1 MVHMESTVLDTVLIL
16 WDMVMAILATLLLD
30 MAMDMVLAMVP
41 MDLESVMLMLSQKL
55 MPMLSMDHMES
66 TVLDI
71 ILILWD
77 MVMAILATAMDMV
90 WAMAVMGMES
100 VMLRLS
106 QRLMPMLSMDHMES
120 TVLDTA
126 LILWDMV
133 MAILAMAMDMVLA
146 MAVMGME
153 SAMLNQS
160 LMLSM
165 EPMVGM
171 AMDLETVHTPWD
183 MVMDL
188 AMVMDM
194 EIMVDRSETTNQER
208 HYNDLFPPSTHYGP
222 NIYLG

>member
-30 MAMDMVLAMVP
+30 MVLAMVP
-41 MDLESVMLMLSQKL
+41 MD
-55 MPMLSMDHMES
+55 
-66 TVLDI
+66 
-71 ILILWD
+71 
-77 MVMAILATAMDMV
+77 
-90 WAMAVMGMES
+90 MES

-120 TVLDTA
+120 TVLDIA

-133 MAILAMAMDMVLA
+133 TAMDMVLA

-165 EPMVGM
+165 EPMVG
-171 AMDLETVHTPWD
+171 
-183 MVMDL
+183 
-188 AMVMDM
+188 
-194 EIMVDRSETTNQER
+194 
-208 HYNDLFPPSTHYGP
+208 
-222 NIYLG
+222 

>member
-1 MVHMESTVLDTVLIL
+1 MVWDT
-16 WDMVMAILATLLLD
+16 AILATLLLA
-30 MAMDMVLAMVP
+30 MVMDMVLAMVP
-41 MDLESVMLMLSQKL
+41 MD
-55 MPMLSMDHMES
+55 
-66 TVLDI
+66 
-71 ILILWD
+71 
-77 MVMAILATAMDMV
+77 
-90 WAMAVMGMES
+90 MES

-133 MAILAMAMDMVLA
+133 MAILATAMDMVLA

-153 SAMLNQS
+153 SAMLSQS

-165 EPMVGM
+165 EPMVVM
-171 AMDLETVHTPWD
+171 AMDLDTVHTPWDMDTD

-194 EIMVDRSETTNQER
+194 DIMVELSETTNQER
-208 HYNDLFPPSTHYGP
+208 HYEDLVPPNALWSKY
-222 NIYLG
+222 ISWFASKKKKK

>member
-1 MVHMESTVLDTVLIL
+1 
-16 WDMVMAILATLLLD
+16 MAILATLLL
-30 MAMDMVLAMVP
+30 AMVP
-41 MDLESVMLMLSQKL
+41 MD
-55 MPMLSMDHMES
+55 
-66 TVLDI
+66 
-71 ILILWD
+71 
-77 MVMAILATAMDMV
+77 
-90 WAMAVMGMES
+90 MES

-133 MAILAMAMDMVLA
+133 MAILATVMDMVLA

-171 AMDLETVHTPWD
+171 AMDLDTVHTPWDMDRD

-194 EIMVDRSETTNQER
+194 DIMVDQSETTNQER
-208 HYNDLFPPSTHYGP
+208 HYNDLVPPP
-222 NIYLG
+222 RILVQIYFLVCFIYRLSFHSDHLLCIAKISLVNRP

>member
-1 MVHMESTVLDTVLIL
+1 
-16 WDMVMAILATLLLD
+16 MAILATLLLA

-41 MDLESVMLMLSQKL
+41 MD
-55 MPMLSMDHMES
+55 
-66 TVLDI
+66 I
-71 ILILWD
+71 
-77 MVMAILATAMDMV
+77 
-90 WAMAVMGMES
+90 ES

-133 MAILAMAMDMVLA
+133 MAILATVMDMVLA

-171 AMDLETVHTPWD
+171 AMDLDTVHTPWEMD
-183 MVMDL
+183 MDL

-194 EIMVDRSETTNQER
+194 DIMVDQSETTNQER
-208 HYNDLFPPSTHYGP
+208 HYNDLVPPPRILVQKYF
-222 NIYLG
+222 LVCFR

>member
-1 MVHMESTVLDTVLIL
+1 
-16 WDMVMAILATLLLD
+16 
-30 MAMDMVLAMVP
+30 MVP
-41 MDLESVMLMLSQKL
+41 MDMESVMLRLSQRL

-71 ILILWD
+71 ALILWD

-133 MAILAMAMDMVLA
+133 MAILATDM
-146 MAVMGME
+146 
-153 SAMLNQS
+153 
-160 LMLSM
+160 
-165 EPMVGM
+165 
-171 AMDLETVHTPWD
+171 D

-194 EIMVDRSETTNQER
+194 DIMVDQSETTNQER
-208 HYNDLFPPSTHYGP
+208 HYNDLVPPP
-222 NIYLG
+222 RILFQIYFLVCFRKKKKKKKKK

>member
-1 MVHMESTVLDTVLIL
+1 
-16 WDMVMAILATLLLD
+16 
-30 MAMDMVLAMVP
+30 MDM
-41 MDLESVMLMLSQKL
+41 ESVMLRLSQRL

-71 ILILWD
+71 ALILWD

-133 MAILAMAMDMVLA
+133 MAILAMALDTVHTPWAMAMDMVLA

-171 AMDLETVHTPWD
+171 AMDLDTVHTPWDMDTD

-194 EIMVDRSETTNQER
+194 DIMVDQSETTNQER
-208 HYNDLFPPSTHYGP
+208 HYNDLVPPP
-222 NIYLG
+222 RIL